1 MSGLLVLQG
10 GECRLGVRGG
20 ALLVEKGGEP
30 VTVLRPEDVEAI
42 QAWGDA
48 NISPA
53 ARRKLLWHGIEVTF
67 LTRDGRVTGRMSGGE
82 HKAGER
88 RLAQLRAV
96 LDAER
101 RLAVAQRMVAGK
113 LRNQHAVLSRIQR
126 RERSDALA
134 DALVLIRAGSERA
147 VHTDKL
153 ETLRGVEGY
162 GARAY
167 FSVLGAGLTNPLFRF
182 ERRTRRPPRDP
193 VNAALSFLYT
203 LLCER
208 CGHAARA
215 AGLDVYVGFLHDAGR
230 GREALAF
237 DLAEEWRPVVDSL
250 VLGLF
255 NRRQLAPEDF
265 VDPAVDLS
273 QVGAPEADD
282 RGEDEQDAD
291 EDRGRAV
298 YLGPVGRGVVLTAW
312 SRRLRE
318 RVYHPGQQARFELRE
333 IIRLQAQALARVVEG
348 RQDAY
353 EPFRWRA

>member
-1 MSGLLVLQG
+1 MSGLVVLQG

-20 ALLVEKGGEP
+20 ALLVEKSGEP
-30 VTVLRPEDVEAI
+30 VTVLRPEDVEEV

-48 NISPA
+48 SITPA
-53 ARRKLLWHGIEVTF
+53 ARRKLLWHGIDVLF
-67 LTRDGRVTGRMSGGE
+67 LTRDGRVTGRLSSAE

-88 RLAQLRAV
+88 RLAQLQ
-96 LDAER
+96 
-101 RLAVAQRMVAGK
+101 AVADPARRMAVARKVVAGK
-113 LRNQHAVLSRIQR
+113 LSNQHAVLARIQR
-126 RERSDALA
+126 RERNDTLA
-134 DALVLIRAGSERA
+134 DALALLRAGAERA
-147 VHTDKL
+147 EHATELDA
-153 ETLRGVEGY
+153 LRGVEGY

-167 FSVLGAGLTNPLFRF
+167 FGVLGQGLTNALFCF
-182 ERRTRRPPRDP
+182 HRRTRRPPRDP

-215 AGLDVYVGFLHDAGR
+215 AGLDPYLGFLHDPGR

-265 VDPAVDLS
+265 VDPKVDLGL
-273 QVGAPEADD
+273 VGEPVDEGDAEQ
-282 RGEDEQDAD
+282 GEDGGT
-291 EDRGRAV
+291 GRAV

-318 RVYHPGQQARFELRE
+318 RVYHPGQQGRYELQE
-333 IIRLQAQALARVVEG
+333 IVRLQAQALARVVEG
-348 RQDAY
+348 KQESY